1 MSDDEDLFAQLED
14 VFDAVDAE
22 DIVGLDC
29 YNEMELRDR
38 FVDIEDRLKE
48 LEQVL
53 WPVTQEARDL
63 HSERNAIQV
72 ELRNRGLQA

>member
-1 MSDDEDLFAQLED
+1 MSEDDLFAQLED

-22 DIVGLDC
+22 NVVDLTKLD
-29 YNEMELRDR
+29 MMSLRDR

-53 WPVTQEARDL
+53 WPHTQEARDL

-72 ELRNRGLQA
+72 ELSRRDA